1 MVYLVLLESWQSN
14 ALKKNG
20 YIPLGSL
27 PGRYRQ
33 SVESFK
39 NYKKAFLQV
48 NGDLYVQ
55 YQQQLK
61 TIANGRPIV
70 GISWSGGYWA
80 AQKRAKGLAIE
91 NWLPIFERGALCV
104 NLQYG
109 DTSKE
114 EQFLKEKGFE
124 FITFPKV
131 DYKKNLEGL
140 VSHRCCMRWDYFGLN
155 CFSSFRGSL
164 RTKSWN
170 CYA

>member
-1 MVYLVLLESWQSN
+1 MKSIIERSFPNVQVGLPGLLESWQSN

-114 EQFLKEKGFE
+114 EQFLKDKGFE

-131 DYKKNLEGL
+131 NYKKK
-140 VSHRCCMRWDYFGLN
+140 
-155 CFSSFRGSL
+155 
-164 RTKSWN
+164 KS
-170 CYA
+170 

>member
-1 MVYLVLLESWQSN
+1 M
-14 ALKKNG
+14 
-20 YIPLGSL
+20 GSL

-33 SVESFK
+33 SVESFT

-61 TIANGRPIV
+61 SIANGRPIV

-114 EQFLKEKGFE
+114 ERFLKK
-124 FITFPKV
+124 KV
-131 DYKKNLEGL
+131 L
-140 VSHRCCMRWDYFGLN
+140 
-155 CFSSFRGSL
+155 SSLHFR
-164 RTKSWN
+164 K
-170 CYA
+170 

>member
-1 MVYLVLLESWQSN
+1 M
-14 ALKKNG
+14 
-20 YIPLGSL
+20 
-27 PGRYRQ
+27 
-33 SVESFK
+33 
-39 NYKKAFLQV
+39 

-70 GISWSGGYWA
+70 GLSWSGGYWA

-109 DTSKE
+109 DTSQE

-131 DYKKNLEGL
+131 DYKKNLEDWLAIAAACDGIISVSTAL
-140 VSHRCCMRWDYFGLN
+140 VHFAGACGQKVGIVMPEPQGPWILGIDDNWSIAYPN
-155 CFSSFRGSL
+155 VAIFRRNREETVKELVDRVAGVIVQ
-164 RTKSWN
+164 
-170 CYA
+170 